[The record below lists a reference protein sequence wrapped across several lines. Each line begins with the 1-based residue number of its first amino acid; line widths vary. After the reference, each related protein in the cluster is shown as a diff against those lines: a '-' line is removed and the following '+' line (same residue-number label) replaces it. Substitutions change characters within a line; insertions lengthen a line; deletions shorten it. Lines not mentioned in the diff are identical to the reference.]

1 MFQQYPP
8 LKLYPGFPCTRMPR
22 LRRVVN
28 MLTKTIAIDYAKA
41 KIRCNAVCPAGAVTP
56 GVASMISDPKN
67 KAAFDAMHPL
77 GRMGLPE
84 EVAEAVLYFAS
95 DESRWTT
102 GSILPVDGGI
112 MAA

>member
-1 MFQQYPP
+1 
-8 LKLYPGFPCTRMPR
+8 
-22 LRRVVN
+22 
-28 MLTKTIAIDYAKA
+28 
-41 KIRCNAVCPAGAVTP
+41 
-56 GVASMISDPKN
+56 
-67 KAAFDAMHPL
+67 MHPL